1 MHMANG
7 EEHAAGKETLILLLL
22 AFAGYLLPWII
33 APNAA
38 MTLNAF
44 DLAEWTSLH
53 PIQQHQAMPPLIAPL
68 LLRAQL
74 PIIAAIITLWF
85 SEGKARFL
93 ALLFVVLLAV
103 AQVPPLE
110 FLQNTA
116 DPNYRQ
122 QSALA
127 IATIILS
134 IGLRLI
140 PSAQLRSFVTIVI
153 AAAGI
158 VTSLLGQSQAL
169 ELYHVTLEQGET
181 GGGLLLIL
189 VAYGAFAFNALRSF
203 LRRR

>member
-1 MHMANG
+1 M
-7 EEHAAGKETLILLLL
+7 LLLL
-22 AFAGYLLPWII
+22 ALAGYLLPWVI

-53 PIQQHQAMPPLIAPL
+53 PMQQQAMPPLITPL

-74 PIIAAIITLWF
+74 PILAAIITLW
-85 SEGKARFL
+85 SVRRKARFL
-93 ALLFVVLLAV
+93 VLLFVVLLAV

-110 FLQNTA
+110 FLQNSA

-127 IATIILS
+127 IATIILPL
-134 IGLRLI
+134 GPRLMS
-140 PSAQLRSFVTIVI
+140 SAQFRSFVTIII

-169 ELYHVTLEQGET
+169 ELYHVTLEQGEA
-181 GGGLLLIL
+181 GGGLFLIL
-189 VAYGAFAFNALRSF
+189 VAYAAFAFDALRSF